1 MWTNP
6 LTIALVAAGSSLLTM
21 LVAPWLQH
29 HFWRYQRRAELR
41 LAAINEFTRLTS
53 DFITD
58 FIADEKN
65 YKPAPDWF
73 KALSTLG
80 SNIKTLFSEA
90 PYPAF
95 KKLEEMIGPGPGLG
109 PQGKKSPNDFVDAR
123 DAALR
128 ALYREVIPLGRW
140 RDLLRCR
147 R

>member
-1 MWTNP
+1 MLSMWTNP

-29 HFWRYQRRAELR
+29 HFWRYQQRAELR

-58 FIADEKN
+58 FISDEKN
-65 YKPAPDWF
+65 YKPAPDWW
-73 KALSTLG
+73 KAFSTLG

-90 PYPAF
+90 TYRAF
-95 KKLEEMIGPGPGLG
+95 KTLEEMIGPGPGLG
-109 PQGKKSPNDFVDAR
+109 PQGKKSVNDFVEAR

-128 ALYREVIPLGRW
+128 ALYAEVIPIRGT
-140 RDLLRCR
+140 
-147 R
+147 